1 MRFIL
6 QSGTSPNFVSIQN
19 DTTDN
24 WEKSLQYLFNFP
36 LYWNILPKLIILL
49 EKFAVAQL
57 DSYDIKILA
66 ELQRDGRIAM
76 ADLAKRVGLSTSPC
90 WRRKKRLEEAGIIR
104 GYTAV
109 VRPQSVGLG
118 LNAFVYVS
126 LNLHK
131 AEGFEAAVQKRPE
144 VIECYAMSGGQDYLV
159 HVMCADMAAF
169 DIFLRSELAHMPG
182 VERVDT
188 SFALKAIKQ
197 DRALPIA

>member
-1 MRFIL
+1 M
-6 QSGTSPNFVSIQN
+6 P
-19 DTTDN
+19 
-24 WEKSLQYLFNFP
+24 E
-36 LYWNILPKLIILL
+36 
-49 EKFAVAQL
+49 L
-57 DSYDIKILA
+57 DAYDRKILT

-90 WRRKKRLEEAGIIR
+90 WRRKKRLEQAGIIR

-131 AEGFEAAVQKRPE
+131 AEGFEAAVQKQPE

-169 DIFLRSELAHMPG
+169 DVFLRSELAHMPG

>member
-1 MRFIL
+1 V
-6 QSGTSPNFVSIQN
+6 TS
-19 DTTDN
+19 
-24 WEKSLQYLFNFP
+24 
-36 LYWNILPKLIILL
+36 
-49 EKFAVAQL
+49 L
-57 DSYDIKILA
+57 DAYDRKILK
-66 ELQRDGRIAM
+66 ELQRDGRISM

-90 WRRKKRLEEAGIIR
+90 WRRKKQLEEAGIIR

-131 AEGFEAAVQKRPE
+131 GDAFEAEIQKRAE

-159 HVMCADMAAF
+159 HVMFSDMTAF
-169 DIFLRSELAHMPG
+169 DVFLRGELAHMPG

>member
-1 MRFIL
+1 M
-6 QSGTSPNFVSIQN
+6 TS
-19 DTTDN
+19 
-24 WEKSLQYLFNFP
+24 
-36 LYWNILPKLIILL
+36 
-49 EKFAVAQL
+49 L
-57 DSYDIKILA
+57 DAYDRKILK
-66 ELQRDGRIAM
+66 ELQRDGRISM

-90 WRRKKRLEEAGIIR
+90 WRRKKQLEEAGIIR

-131 AEGFEAAVQKRPE
+131 GDAFEAEIQKRAE

-159 HVMCADMAAF
+159 HVMFSDMTAF
-169 DIFLRSELAHMPG
+169 DVFLRGELAHMPG

>member
-1 MRFIL
+1 MA
-6 QSGTSPNFVSIQN
+6 
-19 DTTDN
+19 D
-24 WEKSLQYLFNFP
+24 
-36 LYWNILPKLIILL
+36 
-49 EKFAVAQL
+49 L
-57 DSYDIKILA
+57 DRYDRKILT
-66 ELQRDGRIAM
+66 ELQRNGRIAI

-90 WRRKKRLEEAGIIR
+90 WRRKKRLEEAGIIS

-109 VRPQSVGLG
+109 VRPRSVGLG

-126 LNLHK
+126 LNLHM
-131 AEGFEAAVQKRPE
+131 ADGFEEAIQKQPQ

-159 HVMCADMAAF
+159 HVMFADMADF
-169 DIFLRSELAHMPG
+169 DVFLRGELAHMPG